1 MKYGVSRV
9 LSDVGS
15 IYGNMMVIIQRTN
28 LLSKIEDCH
37 VIIRSSKDLI
47 QDIYKDNDLFHE
59 MYIIRLFEAREGMI
73 KLVSVH
79 CGIILALTHIGR
91 RVSW

>member
-1 MKYGVSRV
+1 MN
-9 LSDVGS
+9 S
-15 IYGNMMVIIQRTN
+15 IIPHLQMYWGYLCSKCLARMHSGGFPSHPGRAEGGGRSAEMIIDH
-28 LLSKIEDCH
+28 SIVKINC
-37 VIIRSSKDLI
+37 V
-47 QDIYKDNDLFHE
+47 
-59 MYIIRLFEAREGMI
+59 RLFGAREGMI

>member
-1 MKYGVSRV
+1 MIRKYRNSPIT
-9 LSDVGS
+9 L
-15 IYGNMMVIIQRTN
+15 YIQTISMFIECHMRI
-28 LLSKIEDCH
+28 LKWKI
-37 VIIRSSKDLI
+37 RL
-47 QDIYKDNDLFHE
+47 
-59 MYIIRLFEAREGMI
+59 RLFEAREGMI

>member
-9 LSDVGS
+9 FSDVCFTDETM
-15 IYGNMMVIIQRTN
+15 IVIINITN
-28 LLSKIEDCH
+28 QLIEDWYS
-37 VIIRSSKDLI
+37 IIRSSKYLI

>member
-9 LSDVGS
+9 FSYVCFMDEAM
-15 IYGNMMVIIQRTN
+15 IVIIQRTN
-28 LLSKIEDCH
+28 LLSNG
-37 VIIRSSKDLI
+37 IIRSSKDLI
-47 QDIYKDNDLFHE
+47 HDIYKDNDLFHE

>member
-9 LSDVGS
+9 FSDVCFMDETL
-15 IYGNMMVIIQRTN
+15 IVIIQRTN
-28 LLSKIEDCH
+28 LLSNGNPYS
-37 VIIRSSKDLI
+37 IIRSSKDLI